1 MAGTLVIDTLNASTG
16 PLSTNNGMTG
26 IAKAWFQMDASGG
39 TVVINGSFN
48 ISSITKQAQGQY
60 TVNFT
65 TAMPNTTYCAVI
77 NNSSVQSSSQ
87 TNSQVFSSSA
97 SNVVAPLT
105 TAFAFSVSVAY
116 TGGFWDPNY
125 ATGVVFSS

>member
-1 MAGTLVIDTLNASTG
+1 MAGTLVANTINTDTGLF
-16 PLSTNNGMTG
+16 STNNAYLG
-26 IAKAWFQMDASGG
+26 IAKAWFQMGASGG

-48 ISSITKQAQGQY
+48 ISSITRQAQGQY

-77 NNSSVQSSSQ
+77 NNSSVQGSSQ
-87 TNSQVFSSSA
+87 SNSQVFSSSA